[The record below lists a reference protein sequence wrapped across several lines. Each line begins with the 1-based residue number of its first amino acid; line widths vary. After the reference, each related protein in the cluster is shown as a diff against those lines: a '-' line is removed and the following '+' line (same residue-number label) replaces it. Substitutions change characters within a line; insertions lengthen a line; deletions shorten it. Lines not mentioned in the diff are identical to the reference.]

1 MMKRLFKV
9 LIPLLICVIISS
21 LFIFFG
27 KLDYDNLIKPKF
39 APPGFVFGIVW
50 SIIYLIF
57 FFTMLKLYK
66 YKHIYYLYII
76 VLVMHIIWNFLF
88 FMMGYLLLSVIFII
102 LLYFISWLFIYN
114 IGLKSKKYFY
124 IYMIYIIWIMI
135 ATYLNLSIL
144 LLN

>member
-1 MMKRLFKV
+1 MKRLFKV

-76 VLVMHIIWNFLF
+76 VLAMHIIWNFLF

-124 IYMIYIIWIMI
+124 ILPQCVKNSNIFFDQF
-135 ATYLNLSIL
+135 
-144 LLN
+144 

>member
-114 IGLKSKKYFY
+114 IGLKAKKYFY